1 MMVDEAGVFSFV
13 SADTDPTIQ
22 VRKLIVENAK
32 RLVKNLPVWHDIAG
46 SGHAGDDT
54 SCKLW

>member
-22 VRKLIVENAK
+22 VRKLIAESTK
-32 RLVKNLPVWHDIAG
+32 RHSKNLPVWHDIAG
-46 SGHAGDDT
+46 SGHAGDET
-54 SCKLW
+54 